1 MGRLGDVLQSDGGA
15 VLAWAVAV
23 TPLVTVPV
31 FLAAGE
37 PDWAVVALFVTGAAL
52 VPPAVTGRATVTFPP
67 ELLGLVTAP
76 VLVRATGAAPQATP
90 FLATAGVALLLTV
103 AAESYTSLSVTPR
116 FAVVLVTVATMA
128 GAGIWTVGIWVADA
142 VAGTALLGGKTE
154 LMWDLTTATAA
165 GVGAGVVFEGYL
177 TVTDRLDRLRRPAD
191 PAASADSGPAA
202 EPEPTGPSGWGRL
215 AVRGMQ
221 AVLLGIVGVALL
233 RRDPTLVVNSVLPLG
248 ITVLP
253 ALLRHEYDYPTDPLL
268 VLWVTV
274 AATVHAVGALGPYQ
288 TVPVYDS
295 VAHVVSGGLVAS
307 VGYVLARAVEL
318 YTEDVSFQPAFRGV
332 FVLLFVLAVGVAWEL
347 FEFASTAF
355 TVVAGEPLLAQFSA
369 DDIAKDI
376 LADGVGG
383 GLVVLALWSEER
395 FRALAG
401 AVSDA
406 VGVLVRRG

>member
-1 MGRLGDVLQSDGGA
+1 
-15 VLAWAVAV
+15 
-23 TPLVTVPV
+23 
-31 FLAAGE
+31 
-37 PDWAVVALFVTGAAL
+37 
-52 VPPAVTGRATVTFPP
+52 
-67 ELLGLVTAP
+67 
-76 VLVRATGAAPQATP
+76 
-90 FLATAGVALLLTV
+90 
-103 AAESYTSLSVTPR
+103 
-116 FAVVLVTVATMA
+116 
-128 GAGIWTVGIWVADA
+128 
-142 VAGTALLGGKTE
+142 
-154 LMWDLTTATAA
+154 
-165 GVGAGVVFEGYL
+165 
-177 TVTDRLDRLRRPAD
+177 
-191 PAASADSGPAA
+191 
-202 EPEPTGPSGWGRL
+202 
-215 AVRGMQ
+215 
-221 AVLLGIVGVALL
+221 
-233 RRDPTLVVNSVLPLG
+233 
-248 ITVLP
+248 
-253 ALLRHEYDYPTDPLL
+253 
-268 VLWVTV
+268 
-274 AATVHAVGALGPYQ
+274 
-288 TVPVYDS
+288 VPVYDS